1 MLLSSPLLSKP
12 VLSRTG
18 SVCLSI
24 RSSICGSSLQGI
36 RYCAFWC
43 QVQSQSADLICEPVY
58 KKSIWRRCSIVSRA
72 TTRALSPSGKRGP
85 GLWMPCFHLSW
96 VFVLFFF
103 QIYLS
108 FLILDRGG
116 AGFREGA
123 EILGERKINLI
134 IPQCYPFLSCV
145 GCLARQQGNKVHR
158 EPWWK
163 QNLPCALSCFVPGK
177 QLTSAVINAFSQM
190 QPVLGRREWA
200 GWMVLVPCCSILWL
214 YILILLV
221 TFSSCFLQF
230 GCLSLIS
237 WYHSRQLRNTLC
249 PLTVWAF
256 PTLSLGTFLQEC
268 SYRLLGKM
276 SVQMWRKWASD

>member
-1 MLLSSPLLSKP
+1 MSWPSWLVHTLGNLLAFWKCCFKETLDSKEVLLASLFVERLKTQDPHPHFHFHCSKRHWLRFSPMLLSSPLLSKP

-103 QIYLS
+103 RFTY
-108 FLILDRGG
+108 
-116 AGFREGA
+116 
-123 EILGERKINLI
+123 
-134 IPQCYPFLSCV
+134 
-145 GCLARQQGNKVHR
+145 H
-158 EPWWK
+158 
-163 QNLPCALSCFVPGK
+163 
-177 QLTSAVINAFSQM
+177 
-190 QPVLGRREWA
+190 
-200 GWMVLVPCCSILWL
+200 
-214 YILILLV
+214 
-221 TFSSCFLQF
+221 
-230 GCLSLIS
+230 S
-237 WYHSRQLRNTLC
+237 WY
-249 PLTVWAF
+249 
-256 PTLSLGTFLQEC
+256 
-268 SYRLLGKM
+268 
-276 SVQMWRKWASD
+276 